1 MSVDANTRQAFE
13 AAIEAEYI
21 ADIEAENALLREKL
35 REVDAIAKAGLGQF
49 AFRAVSRMTPKD
61 LKGYYDIR
69 NIISEALHPTV

>member
-35 REVDAIAKAGLGQF
+35 REVDAIAKAGLG
-49 AFRAVSRMTPKD
+49 
-61 LKGYYDIR
+61 
-69 NIISEALHPTV
+69 